1 MSEPFLGQ
9 IQPFSFNFP
18 PRGWAECAGQTLP
31 INQYQALFSLLGTYY
46 GGDGRTNF
54 GLPDL
59 RGRASLGEGPG
70 YTIGSRAGEE
80 RHALSTNEMPRH
92 LHTWRGSSAAATV
105 STPTARLLAASP
117 GNVYASAAP
126 NVTLSPRTISQTGGS
141 QAHENMQPYLVVNFC
156 IALVGIFPSRN

>member
-9 IQPFSFNFP
+9 IQPFAFNFP

-46 GGDGRTNF
+46 GGDGRTTF

-70 YTIGSRAGEE
+70 YVIGSRAGEE
-80 RHALSTNEMPRH
+80 RHTLTTNEMPRH
-92 LHTWRGSSAAATV
+92 AHMWRGSSAAATV
-105 STPTARLLAASP
+105 STPTGRLLAASP
-117 GNVYASAAP
+117 GNVYAPGPA

-141 QAHENMQPYLVVNFC
+141 QPHENMQPYLVVNFC
-156 IALVGIFPSRN
+156 IALQGIFPSRS